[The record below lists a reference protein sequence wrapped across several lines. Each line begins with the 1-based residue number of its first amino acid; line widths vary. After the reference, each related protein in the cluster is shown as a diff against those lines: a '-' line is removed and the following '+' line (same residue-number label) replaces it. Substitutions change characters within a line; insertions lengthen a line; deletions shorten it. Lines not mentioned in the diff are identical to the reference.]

1 MKMSYRGNK
10 YQSSAASLLEVKE
23 GDIIGKYRGV
33 ECHQKLPRHIPQLQP
48 KIYLKY
54 RGIAY
59 SSNPNAQPYFIP
71 NETDVTPK
79 ECLPTETVVSEE
91 TKYNLATVHLSNL
104 RRNLERRMEVAQS
117 HENYRLLAML
127 KKEADAL
134 DDKQSIKC

>member
-1 MKMSYRGNK
+1 MSYRGNK
-10 YQSSAASLLEVKE
+10 YQPSAASLLEVKE
-23 GDIIGKYRGV
+23 GDILGKYRGI
-33 ECHQKLPRHIPQLQP
+33 ECHQKLPKHIPQLQP

-71 NETDVTPK
+71 HHTEITPL
-79 ECLPTETVVSEE
+79 ENFPTETLISEE
-91 TKYNLATVHLSNL
+91 TKCNLATVHLSNL

-134 DDKQSIKC
+134 DGKQSIKC